1 MNSND
6 PDMGKMRKVWMEMGK
21 ALGMDKP
28 QSDTDDLDKM
38 HTDLDRLRLRYMTG
52 RDWSVVAAVV
62 FTVLLFLMPSLN
74 DEHRL
79 PVAVTFAVIMSANA
93 YALNWFQRGIGKI
106 NPLTMSISQVSS
118 MARYYKKS
126 HLKYV
131 LSGMLV
137 AILWIEYFMYAT
149 DRSFGSIAIGAVIG
163 AICGLYSLW
172 KYLKDYRNLS
182 E

>member
-6 PDMGKMRKVWMEMGK
+6 PDMEVRKAWMEMGE

-28 QSDTDDLDKM
+28 QSDTDYLDKM

-52 RDWSVVAAVV
+52 RDWSVVVAVV

-79 PVAVTFAVIMSANA
+79 PVAVTFAVVMSANA

-149 DRSFGSIAIGAVIG
+149 DRSFDSIAIGAVIG

>member
-6 PDMGKMRKVWMEMGK
+6 PDMEVRKAWMEMGE

-28 QSDTDDLDKM
+28 QSDTDYLDKM

-52 RDWSVVAAVV
+52 RDWSVVVAVV

-79 PVAVTFAVIMSANA
+79 PVAVTFAVVMSANA

-126 HLKYV
+126 HMKYV
-131 LSGMLV
+131 LSGMLI